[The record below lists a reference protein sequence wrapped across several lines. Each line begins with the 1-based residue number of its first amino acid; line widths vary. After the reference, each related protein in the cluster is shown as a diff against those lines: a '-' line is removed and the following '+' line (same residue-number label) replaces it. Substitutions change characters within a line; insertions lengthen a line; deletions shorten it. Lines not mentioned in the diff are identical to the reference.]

1 MHALLTAGFVAAALA
16 ILGPAAQLP
25 PPGTL
30 FVADAATANAALL
43 EAGEPFE
50 ELTEKA
56 FVSSLGKLG
65 TKLRAAA
72 ATLAAVRE
80 HLSLQASSEAAA
92 RLGEAEAALASGARS
107 DLAIASVEI
116 YRILVGSLTPPT
128 TTPTDVSLLD
138 YAGFRYDADLKS
150 EPPRWV
156 DMLAMVRYA
165 RARWS
170 DLRRHVD
177 DAGLV
182 ERFELALAGM
192 ENGARLQD
200 PVLASNSVH
209 QELDLVDD
217 FERYFK
223 RK

>member
-25 PPGTL
+25 PPATL
-30 FVADAATANAALL
+30 LVADPATANAALL
-43 EAGEPFE
+43 EAAEPFE

-56 FVSSLGKLG
+56 FESSVGKLG

-72 ATLAAVRE
+72 TALAAVRE
-80 HLSLQASSEAAA
+80 HLSDRASNEAAA
-92 RLGEAEAALASGARS
+92 RLGAARAALASGARS

-116 YRILVGSLTPPT
+116 YRILVSSVAPPT
-128 TTPTDVSLLD
+128 TIPTDVSLLD

-150 EPPRWV
+150 EPPRWD
-156 DMLAMVRYA
+156 DMLATVRYA

-182 ERFELALAGM
+182 ERFELTLAGM

-200 PVLASNSVH
+200 PILASVSVH